1 MEGQRFTI
9 VTYIRPSV
17 YELECLVG
25 SNVLSSCELAV
36 IVTSQLVLP
45 FRIVTCC
52 NLQEGY
58 KVEDVTEQCQV
69 LVEMVHS
76 GNIVTCCNLQES
88 YKVEDVTEQCQALVE
103 TVQQIC
109 TQRQYNNFT
118 INHLAD
124 IWKGSKCRKVLDNGH
139 DTLRSFGQ
147 LTGWDKVDVCRLIN
161 KLVMEDY
168 LAEYLVTSND
178 NTHSYIRMG
187 PRARELLHGGSRVV
201 FSMREVKAKK
211 SAVNSPAAKNGEE
224 SRCPELDAIYERCFS
239 ELMDVVT
246 AIAEINEVNTNTI
259 MNIQALKGMSLTLP
273 ESREEMLTIT
283 GVTQANYEK
292 YGRDLLKITCR
303 YAEEKSKLNFTDI
316 TKKKRSLSPSSRS
329 NGGAKKKRKS
339 GNAKETPAGSYVAPY
354 VAKFRNNGRKKYKS
368 SRGRGGGKGRGGRGG
383 GSGYRATASSNS
395 HQTMQSSRPLPP
407 SNRPGFMPAPK
418 VTLLRR

>member
-1 MEGQRFTI
+1 MVNYCENRSDCRRAIQLQYFGENYRQRCPNNPA
-9 VTYIRPSV
+9 VACDN
-17 YELECLVG
+17 CL
-25 SNVLSSCELAV
+25 S
-36 IVTSQLVLP
+36 
-45 FRIVTCC
+45 
-52 NLQEGY
+52 
-58 KVEDVTEQCQV
+58 
-69 LVEMVHS
+69 
-76 GNIVTCCNLQES
+76 QES

-316 TKKKRSLSPSSRS
+316 TKKKEVS
-329 NGGAKKKRKS
+329 
-339 GNAKETPAGSYVAPY
+339 
-354 VAKFRNNGRKKYKS
+354 
-368 SRGRGGGKGRGGRGG
+368 
-383 GSGYRATASSNS
+383 
-395 HQTMQSSRPLPP
+395 
-407 SNRPGFMPAPK
+407 
-418 VTLLRR
+418 VTLLQKQRGSEKEEEKWKCKGNSCWFIRGTLCGQVQEQWKEEIQVFSGERRGQG